1 MTWVTDVSINRPT
14 GDKRDKMLI
23 KRADLV
29 RQIETLS
36 MQPIGKTQ
44 TAVNGRLE
52 DLTALASKIKKI
64 DTSLGRIFA

>member
-14 GDKRDKMLI
+14 GDKRDKMLV
-23 KRADLV
+23 KRAELV
-29 RQIETLS
+29 KQIEILS

-44 TAVNGRLE
+44 AAAKGRVE

-64 DTSLGRIFA
+64 DNSLGRIFA

>member
-1 MTWVTDVSINRPT
+1 MTWLADATINRPV
-14 GDKRDKMLI
+14 GDKRDKLLV
-23 KRADLV
+23 KRAELV
-29 RQIETLS
+29 KQIETLS

-44 TAVNGRLE
+44 TAVNGRQE